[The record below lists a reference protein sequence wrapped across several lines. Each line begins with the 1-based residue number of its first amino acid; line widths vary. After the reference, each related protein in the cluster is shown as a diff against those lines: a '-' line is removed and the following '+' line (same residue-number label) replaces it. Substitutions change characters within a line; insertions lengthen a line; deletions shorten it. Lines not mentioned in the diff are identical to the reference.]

1 MSENKKKI
9 LIVDDEPDIVDFISY
24 NLNKEGYNTISA
36 VNGKEA
42 IHIAKSETPDLI
54 LMDIMMPE
62 MDGIQ
67 ACREIK
73 ELRKLKHTPIVFL
86 TAKTEEYT
94 EIAGFDAGADDF
106 ISKPIKPRILLS
118 RIKAILKR
126 NSSEDEAPKRPI
138 QFSEL
143 LIDREQYLVKY
154 KGEEK
159 KFPKKEFELL
169 SLLAST
175 PGKVFSR
182 EKILEK
188 VWGNDV
194 MVVDR
199 TIDVHIRKIRE
210 KLDDKFISTVKGVGY
225 RFQE

>member
-1 MSENKKKI
+1 MSSKTKI
-9 LIVDDEPDIVDFISY
+9 LVVDDEPDIVDFIAY
-24 NLNKEGYNTISA
+24 NLQKEGYETVTA
-36 VNGKEA
+36 GNGKEA
-42 IHIAKSETPDLI
+42 IHIAKSESPDLI

-62 MDGIQ
+62 LDGIQ

-73 ELRKLKHTPIVFL
+73 EVHKLRSTPVVFL
-86 TAKTEEYT
+86 TAKNEEYT
-94 EIAGFDAGADDF
+94 ELAGFDAGADDF
-106 ISKPIKPRILLS
+106 ISKPVKPRILTS

-126 NSSEDEAPKRPI
+126 KSTDDQPKKPIEFED
-138 QFSEL
+138 L
-143 LIDREQYLVKY
+143 VIDREQYVVIF

-169 SLLAST
+169 SLLASK
-175 PGKVFSR
+175 PGKVYSR

-188 VWGNDV
+188 IWGNDV

-210 KLDDKFISTVKGVGY
+210 KLDNGFINTVKGVGY